1 MFHIYKI
8 DKRLQFVKH
17 KKLRFLLLF
26 MERDSP
32 TLAHIV
38 GIPPKPLSAR
48 LTLEQIAAL
57 DEMRKQEKCN
67 RSEMLRRL
75 TAFALEHY
83 QTVQPGGLS
92 MEQQKAILRE
102 MIQEEMGKLGISA
115 MLDSKKKVIGNP

>member
-1 MFHIYKI
+1 
-8 DKRLQFVKH
+8 
-17 KKLRFLLLF
+17 

-115 MLDSKKKVIGNP
+115 TPDNKKKAG